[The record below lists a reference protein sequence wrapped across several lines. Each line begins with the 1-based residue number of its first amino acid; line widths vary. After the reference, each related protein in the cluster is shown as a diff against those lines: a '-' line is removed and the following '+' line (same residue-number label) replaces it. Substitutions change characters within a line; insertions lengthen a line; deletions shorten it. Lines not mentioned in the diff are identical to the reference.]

1 MALDGNGL
9 AAGLVVVV
17 GGQEVHPAGIYRP
30 VSRFVA
36 KWLWCGRRNIFRFDS
51 IDSFISVSTHA
62 GRDPYD
68 RTQNKMTYRSRGRS
82 TIEIIV
88 AVTFVGFLTGFVVVL
103 CIGNYF
109 RAKRAQER
117 QSQRRLA
124 KENGEY
130 HYASPDSP
138 RSEYSAASS
147 AYMDEGPE
155 RQHLLSL
162 HQRKHV
168 LQSKNKNSSSTT
180 GGGGLYRTQ
189 QLNPQYRASNGGGA
203 PDSDGGETADLLMI
217 PEEDNAKNG
226 PSSDVMSV

>member
-1 MALDGNGL
+1 
-9 AAGLVVVV
+9 
-17 GGQEVHPAGIYRP
+17 
-30 VSRFVA
+30 
-36 KWLWCGRRNIFRFDS
+36 
-51 IDSFISVSTHA
+51 
-62 GRDPYD
+62 
-68 RTQNKMTYRSRGRS
+68 MTYRSRGRS

-117 QSQRRLA
+117 QRQRRLE
-124 KENGEY
+124 KENGGY
-130 HYASPDSP
+130 HYYSPDSP

-147 AYMDEGPE
+147 AYTDEGPE

-168 LQSKNKNSSSTT
+168 
-180 GGGGLYRTQ
+180 RTQ

-203 PDSDGGETADLLMI
+203 HDSDAGETADLLMI
-217 PEEDNAKNG
+217 PEGNDMKNG

>member
-1 MALDGNGL
+1 M
-9 AAGLVVVV
+9 
-17 GGQEVHPAGIYRP
+17 
-30 VSRFVA
+30 
-36 KWLWCGRRNIFRFDS
+36 
-51 IDSFISVSTHA
+51 
-62 GRDPYD
+62 
-68 RTQNKMTYRSRGRS
+68 
-82 TIEIIV
+82 

-117 QSQRRLA
+117 QRQRRLA
-124 KENGEY
+124 KENGGY
-130 HYASPDSP
+130 HYDASPDSP

-168 LQSKNKNSSSTT
+168 LQSKNKNSSSTA

-189 QLNPQYRASNGGGA
+189 QLNPQYRA

-217 PEEDNAKNG
+217 PEEDNARNG

>member
-1 MALDGNGL
+1 
-9 AAGLVVVV
+9 
-17 GGQEVHPAGIYRP
+17 
-30 VSRFVA
+30 
-36 KWLWCGRRNIFRFDS
+36 
-51 IDSFISVSTHA
+51 
-62 GRDPYD
+62 
-68 RTQNKMTYRSRGRS
+68 MTYRSRGRS
-82 TIEIIV
+82 TVEIIV

-117 QSQRRLA
+117 QRQRRLA
-124 KENGEY
+124 KENGGY

-217 PEEDNAKNG
+217 PEKDNARNG

>member
-1 MALDGNGL
+1 MGSCSLT
-9 AAGLVVVV
+9 
-17 GGQEVHPAGIYRP
+17 Q
-30 VSRFVA
+30 SQ
-36 KWLWCGRRNIFRFDS
+36 NIPTTTTA
-51 IDSFISVSTHA
+51 ST
-62 GRDPYD
+62 
-68 RTQNKMTYRSRGRS
+68 KMTYRSRGRP

-117 QSQRRLA
+117 QRQRRME
-124 KENGEY
+124 KENGGY
-130 HYASPDSP
+130 HYYSPDSP

-147 AYMDEGPE
+147 AYTDEGPE

-168 LQSKNKNSSSTT
+168 LNSNSNSSS
-180 GGGGLYRTQ
+180 GGGLYRTQ
-189 QLNPQYRASNGGGA
+189 QLNPQYRASKGGGA
-203 PDSDGGETADLLMI
+203 HDSDAGETADLLMI
-217 PEEDNAKNG
+217 PEESDARNG

>member
-17 GGQEVHPAGIYRP
+17 GGQEVHTAGIYRLG
-30 VSRFVA
+30 
-36 KWLWCGRRNIFRFDS
+36 LWPSGCGAVEETSIRFDS
-51 IDSFISVSTHA
+51 LITVSTRREGPH
-62 GRDPYD
+62 
-68 RTQNKMTYRSRGRS
+68 TQNKMTYRSRGRS

-130 HYASPDSP
+130 HYMYASPDSP

-203 PDSDGGETADLLMI
+203 PDSDGGEMADLLMI